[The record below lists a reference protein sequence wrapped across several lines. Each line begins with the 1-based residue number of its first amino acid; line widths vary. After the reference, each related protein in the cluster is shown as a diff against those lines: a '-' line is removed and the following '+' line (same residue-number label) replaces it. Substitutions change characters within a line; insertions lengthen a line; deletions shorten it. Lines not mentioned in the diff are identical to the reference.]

1 MNIENE
7 LKYVINELPCNL
19 NEPYQIIQYYFDPRN
34 LENDLMNIFKI
45 NDLSTITTF
54 RLRLVEHL
62 SIKHNYLTLKS
73 KGLLSRK
80 EYEVEIDDKMKNKI
94 LKQPIIST
102 IVKNRYI
109 IKYDEY
115 NFEFDEYLNLGY
127 NLFTVE
133 IEFKSDMENNKRTI
147 EMILDKY
154 FKLKYKDVTFDPS
167 YKNSN
172 LLNRKR
178 KG

>member
-1 MNIENE
+1 
-7 LKYVINELPCNL
+7 
-19 NEPYQIIQYYFDPRN
+19 
-34 LENDLMNIFKI
+34 
-45 NDLSTITTF
+45 
-54 RLRLVEHL
+54 
-62 SIKHNYLTLKS
+62 
-73 KGLLSRK
+73 
-80 EYEVEIDDKMKNKI
+80 MKNKI

-109 IKYDEY
+109 IKYGEY

>member
-1 MNIENE
+1 
-7 LKYVINELPCNL
+7 
-19 NEPYQIIQYYFDPRN
+19 
-34 LENDLMNIFKI
+34 
-45 NDLSTITTF
+45 
-54 RLRLVEHL
+54 
-62 SIKHNYLTLKS
+62 
-73 KGLLSRK
+73 
-80 EYEVEIDDKMKNKI
+80 MKNKI